1 MASIYRNVDNID
13 SDTTFD
19 EVWVGISLQQQ
30 IVRYITAINEGEI
43 AGRVETISRR
53 EGSAV
58 DPTHESYEIARDAVV
73 AGTATLKYYF
83 GGNIIPRSNY
93 SAYEKDD
100 VPLERRH
107 WLRYDTFSEDVQ
119 SQEQQVE
126 DVRWSELTFFRY
138 DDATDIAVP
147 VPSLE
152 DGDVDGLI
160 EDMETGGW
168 YQLISTAYTNRG
180 TNTTLRTAV
189 VSYEYVGN
197 TDTATV
203 NVNVVP
209 ANKLRYSINGIDFT
223 DNPPSDESTITHIE
237 WTVSGEVID
246 IRIKPETELVNPVE
260 NLINQTFPPYENNP
274 TSPSSASF
282 SGADFNRLYAIQH
295 HVWDAPSW
303 SNAQAKDFSG
313 FSELQPI
320 NELMLTS
327 PQLIGQDDFSGHD
340 EQIEGGGS
348 YYVLLFGRT
357 NDVGTGVVKIFHVDS
372 DDINVYGSDYMAF
385 LFCYES
391 YPVTTLHNAVPNTA
405 AASVRI
411 FGTGRGISDGDT
423 LFVNDEEMEVTG
435 MSASQLI
442 GSDVTTLIA
451 VDRGVN
457 DTTAA
462 AHSVGDTIRAV
473 LNSDRIRN
481 LVFLRGHNSNPPVGI
496 RILGYK
502 RPLEVV

>member
-1 MASIYRNVDNID
+1 MANPYLGFSNID
-13 SDTTFD
+13 SDTDFD
-19 EVWVGISLQQQ
+19 ALWLLLGEDYIAF
-30 IVRYITAINEGEI
+30 IVAAHEGNPV
-43 AGRVETISRR
+43 ARVEKARR
-53 EGSAV
+53 SQQGPIDS
-58 DPTHESYEIARDAVV
+58 THESYTIARDAVV
-73 AGTATLKYYF
+73 DGTAVVRYKF
-83 GGNIIPRSNY
+83 G
-93 SAYEKDD
+93 SASVRDGDTVYAKDD
-100 VPLERRH
+100 VPVERKH
-107 WLRYDTFSEDVQ
+107 ELRNDTFSTDVQ
-119 SQEQQVE
+119 AQEQQIE

-138 DDATDIAVP
+138 DNATDIAVP

-168 YQLISTAYTNRG
+168 YQTTADAFTNRG
-180 TNTTLRTAV
+180 TNTILRTAV

-274 TSPSSASF
+274 TNPTSASF

-357 NDVGTGVVKIFHVDS
+357 NDVGKGVVKIFHVDS

-391 YPVTTLHNAVPNTA
+391 YPVTELYSSIINPAATLLTIEGTA
-405 AASVRI
+405 
-411 FGTGRGISDGDT
+411 RGISDGDT
-423 LFVNDEEMEVTG
+423 LFIGDEQMEVT
-435 MSASQLI
+435 SIADSELSLI
-442 GSDVTTLIA
+442 TVVTELT
-451 VDRGVN
+451 VTRGVN
-457 DTTAA
+457 NTTAS
-462 AHSVGDTIRAV
+462 AHSSGATVRAV

-496 RILGYK
+496 RVFGYK
-502 RPLEVV
+502 RPLEVT

>member
-1 MASIYRNVDNID
+1 MALVYID
-13 SDTTFD
+13 RLDVLTDGISFD
-19 EVWVGISLQQQ
+19 ELWIR
-30 IVRYITAINEGEI
+30 INNEGWVRDI
-43 AGRVETISRR
+43 AALNEGVFVGRVETFGYTL
-53 EGSAV
+53 EV
-58 DPTHESYEIARDAVV
+58 DKDHESYEIARDAIVDE
-73 AGTATLKYYF
+73 TATVKYLISL
-83 GGNIIPRSNY
+83 NNAIDVDNTLV
-93 SAYEKDD
+93 YEKDD
-100 VPLERRH
+100 IPGKYKFILQ
-107 WLRYDTFSEDVQ
+107 WDTFSADVAA
-119 SQEQQVE
+119 QEQQVE

-138 DDATDIAVP
+138 IDSSSLTVP
-147 VPSLE
+147 VPGFS

-168 YQLISTAYTNRG
+168 YQTTSAAYTNKG
-180 TNTTLRTAV
+180 TNTILRTAV
-189 VSYEYVGN
+189 VSYEYVGS
-197 TDTATV
+197 TDTSTV

-209 ANKLRYSINGIDFT
+209 RDNLRYSTDGITFT
-223 DNPPSDESTITHIE
+223 DDPPSDQSAITHIE
-237 WTVSGEVID
+237 WTVGGEVID
-246 IRIKPETELVNPVE
+246 VRIKPETELVNPVE

-274 TSPSSASF
+274 TNPSSASF

-295 HVWDAPSW
+295 LVWDAPNW
-303 SNAQAKDFSG
+303 SNAQDRDFSG
-313 FSELQPI
+313 FSGLQPI
-320 NELMLTS
+320 DELILTS

-340 EQIEGGGS
+340 EQIEGGDS

-357 NDVGTGVVKIFHVDS
+357 YAVGKGDVKIFNVDS

-391 YPVTTLHNAVPNTA
+391 YPATTLHNAVPNTA

-411 FGTGRGISDGDT
+411 FGTGRGISTGDT

-457 DTTAA
+457 GTTAA
-462 AHSVGDTIRAV
+462 SHSVGDTIRAV

-481 LVFLRGHNSNPPVGI
+481 LVFLRGHNSSPPVGI

-502 RPLEVV
+502 RPLEVT

>member
-1 MASIYRNVDNID
+1 MADIYTDLDNID

-19 EVWVGISLQQQ
+19 EVWITLYNRGYISF
-30 IVRYITAINEGEI
+30 ITAMNEGEPV
-43 AGRVETISRR
+43 ARVESIDAQNNAT
-53 EGSAV
+53 V

-73 AGTATLKYYF
+73 AETATVKYRF
-83 GGNIIPRSNY
+83 RGNTIPSRY
-93 SAYEKDD
+93 PAYEKDD
-100 VPLERRH
+100 VPLEFRH
-107 WLRYDTFSEDVQ
+107 ILRDDTFSADVQ

-138 DDATDIAVP
+138 DNATDIAVP

-180 TNTTLRTAV
+180 TNTILRTAV

-203 NVNVVP
+203 NVSIIPRDNI
-209 ANKLRYSINGIDFT
+209 RYSTDGVNFTDDPPDDENDITHLEITVGGETVDFT
-223 DNPPSDESTITHIE
+223 
-237 WTVSGEVID
+237 
-246 IRIKPETELVNPVE
+246 IKPATELVNPVE
-260 NLINQTFPPYENNP
+260 RLISEAYPPWQGSLS
-274 TSPSSASF
+274 SPQVNSF
-282 SGADFNRLYAIQH
+282 AGADFNRLYALQLH
-295 HVWDAPSW
+295 MWEAPGW
-303 SNAQAKDFSG
+303 SDVHTVIRGG
-313 FSELQPI
+313 FSPLIPI
-320 NELMLTS
+320 DEIQLTS
-327 PQLIGQDDFSGHD
+327 PQLIGQEAFSNHDDR
-340 EQIEGGGS
+340 IEGNVG
-348 YYVLLFGRT
+348 YYVLRFGRT
-357 NDVGTGVVKIFHVDS
+357 ESQGQGKVELFQVNS
-372 DDINVYGSDYMAF
+372 DDLPDYDDGYSVWLICF
-385 LFCYES
+385 ES
-391 YPVTTLHNAVPNTA
+391 YPATTLHNSVPNTA

-435 MSASQLI
+435 MSDSQLI

-457 DTTAA
+457 DTTATS
-462 AHSVGDTIRAV
+462 HDVGDDIRAI
-473 LNSDRIRN
+473 LNADRIRN
-481 LVFLRGHNSNPPVGI
+481 IVFFGSRNQSVPQPL

-502 RPLEVV
+502 RPLEVT